1 MRFPYGVRSDAD
13 HPHRYRFSRVRAPWA
28 RRSIAAGLLA
38 AALAMTAVGC
48 GSGDEKRDPVL
59 TGELVAGGSYDPAT
73 HKGKVTVVNF
83 WGSWCAPCRAEM
95 PGLVKAY
102 DELSEDDVAFLGV
115 NVRDPNL
122 DLARAFVDQYK
133 VPFPSIRDPQSKLAL
148 EFDVPPSS
156 IPTTVILGKDGRPAK
171 TFRSAVL
178 ENDLL
183 AAVREVLAG
192 G

>member
-1 MRFPYGVRSDAD
+1 MR
-13 HPHRYRFSRVRAPWA
+13 
-28 RRSIAAGLLA
+28 LLA
-38 AALAMTAVGC
+38 AILLTATLALAGAGC
-48 GSGDEKRDPVL
+48 GNDEKPRDPVL
-59 TGELVAGGSYDPAT
+59 TGELVAGGTYDPSE

-102 DELSEDDVAFLGV
+102 EDLKDEDVAFLGI

-122 DLARAFVDQYK
+122 DQAKAFVEQYK
-133 VPFPSIRDPQSKLAL
+133 VPFPNIRDTPSQLAL
-148 EFDVPPSS
+148 EFDVVPAN
-156 IPTTVILGKDGRPAK
+156 IPTTLVLGKDGRPRK

-178 ENDLL
+178 EPDLV

>member
-13 HPHRYRFSRVRAPWA
+13 HPHRHRSSHDRVRCAW
-28 RRSIAAGLLA
+28 RTLAAALLA
-38 AALAMTAVGC
+38 AALAVTAAGC
-48 GSGDEKRDPVL
+48 TSGDKSREPVL
-59 TGELVAGGSYDPAT
+59 TGDLVAGGAYDPGT

-102 DELSEDDVAFLGV
+102 DELSQDGVAFLGV
-115 NVRDPNL
+115 NVRDPNI
-122 DLARAFVDQYK
+122 DLAKAFVEQYK
-133 VPFPSIRDPQSKLAL
+133 VPFPSVRDPQSKLAL
-148 EFDVPPSS
+148 EFDIPPAS

-178 ENDLL
+178 ESDLL
-183 AAVREVLAG
+183 AAVREVLADG
-192 G
+192 

>member
-1 MRFPYGVRSDAD
+1 VP
-13 HPHRYRFSRVRAPWA
+13 A
-28 RRSIAAGLLA
+28 RQLLAALLA
-38 AALAMTAVGC
+38 AAFVITAAGC
-48 GSGDEKRDPVL
+48 TADDKKRDPVL
-59 TGELVAGGSYDPAT
+59 AGDLVAGGSYDPAA

-102 DELSEDDVAFLGV
+102 DELSGDDVAFLGV

-156 IPTTVILGKDGRPAK
+156 IPTTVILGKDGRPAR
-171 TFRSAVL
+171 TFRTAVL
-178 ENDLL
+178 EADLL
-183 AAVREVLAG
+183 AAVREVMAG